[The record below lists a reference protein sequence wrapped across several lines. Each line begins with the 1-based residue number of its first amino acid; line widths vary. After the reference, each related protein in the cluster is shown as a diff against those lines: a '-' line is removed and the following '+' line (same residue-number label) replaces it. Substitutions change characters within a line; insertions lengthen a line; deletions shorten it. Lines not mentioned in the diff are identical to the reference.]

1 MGRIFETR
9 KATMFARWN
18 KMAKL
23 FTRLS
28 KDITIAVKSGG
39 PDPNSNPMLR
49 RVLQNCRASNMPKD
63 KIDSA
68 IKRASGQDVKD
79 YEEIVYEGY
88 GPHGIALVVM
98 TATDNPQRTVANV
111 RSAFKDWGGNLGT
124 TGSVGFMFTK
134 MGAFRIA
141 PDGIDAEALELDLID
156 FGLEEMGESTGEKGD
171 KQLVVRCAFENWGK
185 LQAAIEQRKLN
196 VISSEPEY
204 VPQTPNTSLT
214 EEQAREVLELV
225 DALEQDDDVQLVF
238 HNLG

>member
-1 MGRIFETR
+1 
-9 KATMFARWN
+9 
-18 KMAKL
+18 
-23 FTRLS
+23 
-28 KDITIAVKSGG
+28 
-39 PDPNSNPMLR
+39 
-49 RVLQNCRASNMPKD
+49 MPKD